1 MSVQN
6 TAFLSTQV
14 PSNTGFVRTGSQDY
28 TATGVAFRDR
38 NEMDLSGGTD
48 HTSSATLSSK
58 SRGSSTSQSPY
69 SPSQSYEHNVPY
81 RASPKL
87 AYSVSAS
94 GAATG
99 IADFASAN
107 EPFVVNNSSSL
118 GNTGNDAYDD
128 SFMMGNEWDY
138 MGVNVGTGLTPM
150 VNTSWDAAL
159 ETVTMGWDS
168 VGPVHEEQTQ
178 TSVVR

>member
-1 MSVQN
+1 
-6 TAFLSTQV
+6 
-14 PSNTGFVRTGSQDY
+14 
-28 TATGVAFRDR
+28 
-38 NEMDLSGGTD
+38 MDLSGGTD

-58 SRGSSTSQSPY
+58 SRGSSTTQSPY

-99 IADFASAN
+99 FADFASAN
-107 EPFVVNNSSSL
+107 EPFVVSNSNSL
-118 GNTGNDAYDD
+118 GNAGNAGNDVYDD

-150 VNTSWDAAL
+150 VDTSWDAAL
-159 ETVTMGWDS
+159 ESVTMGWDS
-168 VGPVHEEQTQ
+168 VGPLHEEQTQ